1 MPGLSRSARILLSLA
16 VALLLVAAPACCA
29 GQPRYLGLTI
39 LHTNDIHG
47 HLFPF
52 DYDALGKQESQVGGA
67 ARRAAL
73 IRQLKGSSAN
83 PVLVM
88 DAGDVFTRGPLSDL
102 KGVVDFEV
110 MNAVGYDIMALGNNE
125 LKGAPGLEGRKI
137 MFDRIRQARFPVVSA
152 NVFDQATGKT
162 IVPEYEIF
170 ELGELK
176 VGVFG
181 LTAQRVAAYDQAR
194 GLDVRDPVA
203 AARRVVAELEG
214 RCNLIVALTHVGY
227 PVDLEIAAAA
237 PQIDVIIGGDSHTWL
252 FDPTVVS
259 SGPGV
264 RPDWSVGGVLV
275 CQAGEWGKA
284 VGKLDLSLRLDSNGR
299 YRVMGY
305 SGKLIDV
312 DSSIEPAADVE
323 RIVWKHAKPYL
334 RVGGRLREPVP
345 KAEAPGW
352 VAQRLLEASGAQ
364 VAAAPSAGIENGL
377 PAGDVTYLDVRKMF
391 PFVNEVVIISV
402 TAKQIVDFAA
412 QADVGLAGARV
423 AAGKL
428 YFGDSAADDDAPY
441 TLAVED
447 YYAGAYPSLAAAVP
461 KPTGLSTRDIVTEY
475 IRRAAQ

>member
-1 MPGLSRSARILLSLA
+1 MPGLSRSARIM
-16 VALLLVAAPACCA
+16 LLLAAVLVMAAVSARCA
-29 GQPRYLGLTI
+29 EQPRYLGLTI

-52 DYDALGKQESQVGGA
+52 DYDALGKHEAQVGGA

-73 IRQLKGSSAN
+73 IRQLRGSSAN

-102 KGVVDFEV
+102 KGTVDFEV

-125 LKGAPGLEGRKI
+125 FKGAPGLEGRRI
-137 MFDRIRQARFPVVSA
+137 MFDRIKQARFPVVSA

-162 IVPEYEIF
+162 IVPEFEIF

-203 AARRVVAELEG
+203 TARRVAAELEG
-214 RCNLIVALTHVGY
+214 KCGLIVALTHVGY

-252 FDPTVVS
+252 FEPTVVRT
-259 SGPGV
+259 GADI

-284 VGKLDLSLRLDSNGR
+284 VGKLDLSLRLASNGR

-305 SGKLIDV
+305 SGRLIDV

-323 RIVWKHAKPYL
+323 RIVYRHAKPYM
-334 RVGGRLREPVP
+334 REVGRLQEAVSKPD
-345 KAEAPGW
+345 APGW
-352 VAQRLLEASGAQ
+352 VAERLLEASGAQ
-364 VAAAPSAGIENGL
+364 VAAAPSSGIENGL
-377 PAGDVTYLDVRKMF
+377 PAGGVTYLDIRKMF
-391 PFVNEVVIISV
+391 PFVNQVVTVSV

-412 QADVGLAGARV
+412 QADAGLAGARV
-423 AAGKL
+423 SGGKL
-428 YFGDSAADDDAPY
+428 HLGDSVADDDALH
-441 TLAVED
+441 TLAIED
-447 YYAGAYPSLAAAVP
+447 YYAGAYPSLAAAAP
-461 KPTGLSTRDIVTEY
+461 NPLGLTTRDIVTEY
-475 IRRAAQ
+475 IRRLGQ